1 MATDRSGKETGS
13 ASGAPI
19 CLVVMKLRFV
29 FFKALAI
36 VAISL
41 LLFGITAFTQQGM
54 MGAAFGSLYP
64 KLDDS
69 SSKFKAI
76 SLTASAS
83 PLKYASVD
91 HCPYY
96 PPEASHI
103 PSILSESTLLQYQ
116 DAEKRFQKSKPIIL
130 VIVNSNHFQFLANWL
145 CVSARHINTQNLLVA
160 VPPEESDFLDVLRS
174 KGINAIQTNYR

>member
-1 MATDRSGKETGS
+1 MSQNLS
-13 ASGAPI
+13 
-19 CLVVMKLRFV
+19 LW
-29 FFKALAI
+29 FKALAFI
-36 VAISL
+36 AVLL
-41 LLFGITAFTQQGM
+41 LLFGITIFMQQGVV
-54 MGAAFGSLYP
+54 GSLY
-64 KLDDS
+64 LGMDNS
-69 SSKFKAI
+69 SSKAI

-116 DAEKRFQKSKPIIL
+116 DAEKKFLKGKPVVLVTANSK
-130 VIVNSNHFQFLANWL
+130 HFHFLANWL

-160 VPPEESDFLDVLRS
+160 VPPEESDFVDVLRS